1 MAQTLLIGLGG
12 TGSRIVNKVVREL
25 HKNGKEINN
34 GEICCAVLDT
44 NSNDNEGIN
53 KSGTGVPVIPTST
66 PKTIKDY
73 LNEYSYKHTEEWCPS
88 SPEFLKESMMDGASE
103 LRIKSRIAF
112 MDCDLSGTLN
122 RELGAII
129 NRVRERD
136 PQAKFRIMIV
146 SSLSGGTGS
155 GMFIQVALWLRKFL
169 SGVPITIRGIFVL
182 PDVFA
187 GTIRDIAT
195 NAATKQRHYCNA
207 YAAIKELNA
216 ITNVLKSATFQLPA
230 QITIGDLF
238 DSEKDKGTG
247 HKVYDLAF
255 FVDYK
260 DANNLSLGSIS
271 EYESMVAQLVYMQ
284 LYSPMKDDMYS
295 EEDNLFITN
304 IQSEDPLYGSCG
316 VAKAEYPLQ
325 SVIEYSSIRAM
336 QDSLTTGWGRIDSE
350 IAVLLDEKRQ
360 RERDGIYTDAPIDER
375 REYVKLFERYTSV
388 KPDEAGSDRF
398 FISIAKDTKN
408 EERVPDAF
416 GNATTVYSDKIE
428 DFINSL
434 NDNQIEEAVKKN
446 SGLSDLFAKFEKQKR
461 DMYLAAKKTEK
472 ELEKAATTD
481 AIRIEDAI
489 RSFEDNL
496 DTYASE
502 IVNAVCTYSM
512 GDVNVKNACSVYGM
526 LTKGNGRDRQV
537 FVHPVSAR
545 YLLYKLLSR
554 LQELGTQLFPKT
566 TKQSAETYG
575 IKHNVFD
582 NKATGQKEKT
592 PAEYIKSRTWYQLKN
607 GFLDGFKKTYF
618 DYMGNVLPIYRTYE
632 VERLKELVYR
642 KLIGRVEELIAKFE
656 SFFRNFDDIQ
666 RNLNGMLDKN
676 IRETEFAS
684 GRTTYVLGDKDSK
697 ESIYKSLVFK
707 DTGDAAINKSVIHT
721 IYGTFCAEK
730 RPSNTHNAAYKDVSV
745 TSSFIEQTLA
755 SFVRGIEEDPDN
767 WQNVDLDI
775 YTAIGKENEV
785 SGYKYGHTFDEAFKK
800 YSENL
805 RAKAAVFI
813 TLDNNVK
820 RNDNGATAL
829 RDKTFWGFSP
839 KLKDISRAAVS
850 SLGVNEDIQADDA
863 YPKNEL
869 CCYKAVY
876 GVRAE
881 GVLKFR
887 ELDTPDCYYKYY
899 KTVINEMVSAVNG
912 PQGEEAL
919 VMTPHLDKRWHSIL
933 PDISA
938 DKRAESDAAFY
949 HAFWLAIA
957 YERVYAEN
965 GYLRIKHMVRR
976 GDAVVLDD
984 APFTYEGRTLRV
996 TEVALLIKSLRA
1008 DMNFMEF
1015 DVPALEEKYQA
1026 DIVRVHTFEGTDVV
1040 KGLKK
1045 DSDVN
1050 PIRLLVRLNAS
1061 AGADINFNLSLISGL
1076 EKIAEELAVSRDINR
1091 EGNSLERSKY
1101 FVCRKIYDSSSGES
1115 LKDKSAKDKEKAAKD
1130 EKERFAK
1137 AKARV
1142 FSAWVE
1148 KFSYYNIGPDLN
1160 GKAADENS
1168 ETDGEDTAG
1177 GEGGDTV

>member
-1 MAQTLLIGLGG
+1 MAQTLLLGLGG

-25 HKNGKEINN
+25 HKNGKVINN

-66 PKTIKDY
+66 PMTIKDY
-73 LNEYSYKHTEEWCPS
+73 LNEYSYKHIEEWCPS

-122 RELGAII
+122 RELGTII

-284 LYSPMKDDMYS
+284 LYAPMKDDMYS

-325 SVIEYSSIRAM
+325 SVEKYCSIRAM

-360 RERDGIYTDAPIDER
+360 RERDGIYGDKKIDVR
-375 REYVKLFERYTSV
+375 RKYTELFESYISV
-388 KPDEAGSDRF
+388 KPNDAGRDRF
-398 FISIAKDTKN
+398 FISIAKDIKN
-408 EERVPDAF
+408 EKPEKKEF
-416 GNATTVYSDKIE
+416 KEIHIKTTNKED

-434 NDNQIEEAVKKN
+434 NDDKIESCVSEN
-446 SGLSDLFAKFEKQKR
+446 SGLKTKLELYGDSDR
-461 DMYLAAKKTEK
+461 DAFIAENKSAQELKDTADKDNHDINKAIKTF
-472 ELEKAATTD
+472 
-481 AIRIEDAI
+481 IENAERYSD
-489 RSFEDNL
+489 
-496 DTYASE
+496 E
-502 IVNAVCTYSM
+502 IVEAVCTYSM
-512 GDVNVKNACSVYGM
+512 GNVNAKNASTVYGM
-526 LTKGNGRDRQV
+526 LTKTNDVGEQV
-537 FVHPVSAR
+537 FIHPVAAR
-545 YLLYKLLSR
+545 YLLYMLLAKLQKLNASTNPDSNKR
-554 LQELGTQLFPKT
+554 NIDEFISDNT
-566 TKQSAETYG
+566 
-575 IKHNVFD
+575 FD
-582 NKATGQKEKT
+582 NKSTKVKESSPQEYLTSKQWWQREATFLKEFKEKYCDHMLEKLNLYF
-592 PAEYIKSRTWYQLKN
+592 AYERAILKQ
-607 GFLDGFKKTYF
+607 
-618 DYMGNVLPIYRTYE
+618 
-632 VERLKELVYR
+632 LVYR
-642 KLIGRVEELIAKFE
+642 KLIGRVEELIVKFE

-697 ESIYKSLVFK
+697 ESIYKSLMFK

-899 KTVINEMVSAVNG
+899 KTVINEMVSAING
-912 PQGEEAL
+912 PKGEEAL